1 MIGFYEFCSTGIFNY
16 FLKPGKKH
24 PVKSFENIYPK
35 IVDSITISAKVAPL
49 CVTDQNS
56 FGVCAE

>member
-1 MIGFYEFCSTGIFNY
+1 MIGFYKFCSTGIFNY
-16 FLKPGKKH
+16 FPKQGEKP
-24 PVKSFENIYPK
+24 VLKSFENIYPK